1 MRLQALDIE
10 VHFGGV
16 QAVAG
21 VSLDVGDECVGIV
34 GPNGSGK
41 TTFLNALTG
50 VVAARG
56 SLAIEGRKIRMGR
69 PARVSRAGVGRMFQA
84 PQVFAEL
91 TCLEN
96 ILVADS
102 DRRLTGMMSAWLGR
116 PLMLRRERVRWRNA
130 WEILDRFGLADHA
143 HSSPA
148 ELSYGNMR
156 RLELGRVLAGKPRV
170 LLLDEPSAGLNDG
183 ESAELAQLLRELRA
197 DGLAMVLIDHKIHFL
212 NEVCDRVVVLDR
224 GTVIAHGTPQEVW
237 AHDSV
242 REAYLGG
249 RKHAGD

>member
-1 MRLQALDIE
+1 MRLQACDIE

-21 VSLDVGDECVGIV
+21 VSLDVGDECVGVV

-50 VVAARG
+50 VVAAKG
-56 SLAIEGRKIRMGR
+56 SLTIEGRPVRMGH
-69 PARVSRAGVGRMFQA
+69 PAKVCRAGVARMFQA
-84 PQVFAEL
+84 PQVFSEL

-96 ILVADS
+96 VLLADA
-102 DRRLTGMMSAWLGR
+102 DRRRGGLASAWLGR
-116 PLMLRRERVRWRNA
+116 PLMLMTERVRWRNA
-130 WEILDRFGLADHA
+130 WSTLERFGLADHA

-156 RLELGRVLAGKPRV
+156 RLELGRALASRPRV
-170 LLLDEPSAGLNDG
+170 LLLDEPSAGLNDA
-183 ESAELAQLLRELRA
+183 ETEELAGLLQELRSES
-197 DGLAMVLIDHKIHFL
+197 LAMVLIDHKIRFL
-212 NEVCDRVVVLDR
+212 NQVCDRMVVLDR
-224 GTVIAHGTPQEVW
+224 GRVIARGTPGEVW
-237 AHDSV
+237 AHAAV

-249 RKHAGD
+249 RSHADD